1 MTPCTKLNIMYTL
14 IVFYDHWTD
23 DKYIRLQ
30 KSDDLAGLLNTL
42 RTFQRTASQGVTF
55 EVIDEMG
62 QPINP
67 PMKRESILEKAKEL
81 NIRILNPGKKGP
93 EDEFDELVT
102 EDEEELL
109 RGEEEIDLEAM
120 TKKELTTH
128 AKEMGIKV
136 PSKARKADI
145 IELIE
150 NLEED
155 E

>member
-62 QPINP
+62 Q
-67 PMKRESILEKAKEL
+67 
-81 NIRILNPGKKGP
+81 
-93 EDEFDELVT
+93 
-102 EDEEELL
+102 
-109 RGEEEIDLEAM
+109 
-120 TKKELTTH
+120 
-128 AKEMGIKV
+128 
-136 PSKARKADI
+136 
-145 IELIE
+145 
-150 NLEED
+150 
-155 E
+155 